1 LSLGTEPPPPPPPL
15 DAQGLPE
22 GYVFK
27 PEYEITPRE
36 TVRRLREGGQDGR
49 RFVLLDCRTPE
60 EFAVARVEGAVLIP
74 LQELAQRWEELIDE
88 ADADDAS
95 EIDLAVICHHGNRS
109 LRASL
114 MLRQHGFE
122 DAMSVAGGIE
132 AWSLG
137 VDPEIP
143 RY

>member
-1 LSLGTEPPPPPPPL
+1 MSADAPTPPPPIDEL
-15 DAQGLPE
+15 GLPE
-22 GYVFK
+22 GYLFK

-36 TVRRLREGGQDGR
+36 AARRLQDGGEGGR
-49 RFVLLDCRTPE
+49 TFYLLDCRTPE
-60 EFAVARVEGAVLIP
+60 ELETARIEGVTLIP
-74 LQELAQRWEELIDE
+74 LQELQQRWEEIVDE

-114 MLRQHGFE
+114 MLRQMGFE
-122 DAMSVAGGIE
+122 NAMSVAGGIE
-132 AWSLG
+132 AWSLS
-137 VDPEIP
+137 VDSSVP